1 MPHQKL
7 PIAKPFYGAE
17 EEQAVARVL
26 RSGWV
31 TQGPEVAALERE
43 LADYCGARHGVA
55 VSNCTVALHLS
66 LVAAGI
72 GAGDEV
78 IAPSHTFIATA
89 NAIRHAGALPVFIDI
104 TLDDFNL
111 DPARIEAAIT
121 PATRAIMAV
130 HQLGMPCRI
139 EAIRDI
145 AERRKLILIED
156 AACAI
161 GSEIRTRDGWTRI
174 GRPFGLAACFSFH
187 PRKLLATG
195 DGGLVTTDD
204 DAFAAKLRLLRQ
216 HAMSVN
222 DQARHQSNAVTF
234 ESYETVGFN
243 YRLTD
248 VQAVIGRCQL
258 QRLPGALDE
267 RRSLAGAYQQALS
280 RIPGLAVP
288 GDRADTK
295 TNWQSY
301 CVLLPE
307 GADQRA
313 VMQSMLDDGIST
325 RRGVMCIHREPA
337 YAQPPES
344 EGVRFPL
351 PVSEQAQ
358 DRGVILPMFSG
369 MTVEDVRWV
378 AARLDAALARGA
390 AATGRE
396 AQAC

>member
-1 MPHQKL
+1 MSQVKL
-7 PIAKPFYGAE
+7 PVAKPFYGPE

-43 LADYCGARHGVA
+43 FADYCGARHAVA

-66 LVAAGI
+66 LVTAGI
-72 GAGDEV
+72 TAGDEV
-78 IAPSHTFIATA
+78 ITASHTFIATA
-89 NAIRHAGALPVFIDI
+89 NAIRHAGGVPVFVEIA
-104 TLDDFNL
+104 LDDFNM

-121 PATRAIMAV
+121 PKTKAIMAV

-145 AERRKLILIED
+145 AIRRKLILIED
-156 AACAI
+156 AACAA
-161 GSEIRTRDGWTRI
+161 GSEIRTHDGWAKI
-174 GRPFGLAACFSFH
+174 GKPFGLAACFSFH

-195 DGGLVTTDD
+195 DGGMITTDD
-204 DAFAAKLRLLRQ
+204 DAFAARLKLLRQ
-216 HAMSVN
+216 HAMSIN
-222 DQARHQSNAVTF
+222 DQARHNSTAVTF

-248 VQAVIGRCQL
+248 VQAAIGRCQL
-258 QRLPGALDE
+258 ERLPGALEE
-267 RRSLAGAYQQALS
+267 RRALAGTYRQALA
-280 RIPGLAVP
+280 RIPGLDVP
-288 GDRADTK
+288 KDRADTK

-307 GADQRA
+307 NADQRA
-313 VMQSMLDDGIST
+313 VMQSLLDDGIST

-337 YAQPPES
+337 YANPPES
-344 EGVRFPL
+344 DGVRFALPL
-351 PVSEQAQ
+351 SEAAQ

-369 MTVEDVRWV
+369 MTAEQARWV
-378 AARLDAALARGA
+378 AGRLDAALAS
-390 AATGRE
+390 RE
-396 AQAC
+396 ARAC